1 MDLWKPHVLPLTSR
15 LVGFLESGWG
25 ISLILLANPQE
36 LEGTHFDPHLFDL
49 VIGPYHTPRA
59 LCSAALS
66 WFPSLS
72 LFLPPALGKQP
83 RAYFC
88 LPGG

>member
-1 MDLWKPHVLPLTSR
+1 MLPLTSR

-36 LEGTHFDPHLFDL
+36 LEGTRFDSHLVDL

-59 LCSAALS
+59 LCSVALS
-66 WFPSLS
+66 WFPSLCS
-72 LFLPPALGKQP
+72 FPLLWENSHGLISAFLEGEL
-83 RAYFC
+83 
-88 LPGG
+88 L